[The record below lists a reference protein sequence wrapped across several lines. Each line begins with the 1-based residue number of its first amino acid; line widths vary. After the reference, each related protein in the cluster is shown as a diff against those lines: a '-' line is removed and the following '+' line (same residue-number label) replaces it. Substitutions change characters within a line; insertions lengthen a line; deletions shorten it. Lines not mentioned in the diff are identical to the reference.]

1 MGLPN
6 ILIRATVMFKY
17 LPDNFRLPTS
27 ILLLSTVSVF
37 VSFILQ
43 SHTGLSLL
51 DEGFLWYGAQR
62 VMLGEVPMRDFMAY
76 DIGRYYWSAAFM
88 SLVGSNG
95 IVALRVGIAIFQAA
109 ALFIGLSV
117 LARYSAKQHF
127 ILWGLAAI
135 TLLVWMA
142 PQYRVFDISLPVIL
156 VGALAFL
163 VEQPSRHRYFLA
175 GMVVGLVA
183 VFGRNHGLY
192 GVAGSLSV
200 MAYLVA
206 RRESGPNLRTAVTA
220 WLMGVFVGYLPVLV
234 LLVVV
239 PGFALAFWE
248 SIRLL
253 FEIKATN
260 IPLPVPWP
268 WLAPFEQL
276 PDIHILRGMMMGV
289 FFIAI
294 VAFGVMGIA
303 WVIRKKLQGKQL
315 SPTLIAAISLA
326 LPYAHYAYSRP
337 DIEHLAPGM
346 IPLIMG
352 VLVLIGSQSVKIKW
366 VSALLL
372 CGASWWAMAP
382 TYSGWTCYNNP
393 QCIEI
398 KVSGDVLT
406 VDRETA
412 NSLTLLNKLGEQF
425 SPDGQTFIATP
436 FWPGAYAALG
446 RKSPV
451 WEIYALFPRSNAFQQ
466 TEIERIKTANPGF
479 VVVLDFTVGGDEGTR
494 FSFTHPII
502 ANYIKDNFVPVSG
515 YSSNPRFQTYRSK
528 QSGE

>member
-1 MGLPN
+1 MHKSTFDNLRS
-6 ILIRATVMFKY
+6 IL
-17 LPDNFRLPTS
+17 S
-27 ILLLSTVSVF
+27 ILLLVVVSV
-37 VSFILQ
+37 VGLFIWQ
-43 SHTGLSLL
+43 SHVGLSLL

-76 DIGRYYWSAAFM
+76 DIGRYYWSAALM
-88 SLVGSNG
+88 SLWGGKG
-95 IVALRVGIAIFQAA
+95 IVALRFAIAVLQAA
-109 ALFIGLSV
+109 ALFIGLTV
-117 LARYSAKQHF
+117 LTRYSAKQHF
-127 ILWGLAAI
+127 LFWVVVLVS
-135 TLLVWMA
+135 LLTWMS
-142 PQYRVFDISLPVIL
+142 PQYRVFDISPPIIL
-156 VGALAFL
+156 VGSLAFL
-163 VEQPSRHRYFLA
+163 VEKPSARRYFLT
-175 GMVVGLVA
+175 GLVVGLVSI
-183 VFGRNHGLY
+183 FGRNHGLY
-192 GVAGSLSV
+192 GVLGSLSV
-200 MAYLVA
+200 LAYSSIKQGGGL
-206 RRESGPNLRTAVTA
+206 RLREAFSAWMSGV
-220 WLMGVFVGYLPVLV
+220 MVGYLPVLV
-234 LLVVV
+234 FLVVV
-239 PGFALAFWE
+239 PGFAQAFWE
-248 SIRLL
+248 SILLL

-268 WLAPFEQL
+268 WLAPFGQL
-276 PDIHILRGMMMGV
+276 PILHLLRGMMMGV

-303 WVIRKKLQGKQL
+303 WAIRKKLQGKHL

-346 IPLIMG
+346 IPFIMG

-366 VSALLL
+366 VSAVLL

-382 TYSGWTCYNNP
+382 TYSGWTCYINP
-393 QCIEI
+393 QCVEI
-398 KVSGDVLT
+398 KVSGDVLII
-406 VDRETA
+406 DRETA
-412 NSLTLLNKLGEQF
+412 NSLTLLNKLAEQL

-466 TEIERIKTANPGF
+466 AEIERIKTANPGF

-515 YSSNPRFQTYRSK
+515 YSSNPRFHTYRSK
-528 QSGE
+528 QSGK